1 MTLFRESTTRLLI
14 GLLCLVLVT
23 FLPALPT
30 NAAPSL
36 TMGDAI
42 DKAGRQRMLTQRMI
56 KAYALVGMDLR
67 PDAIVELKAA
77 VELFNSQL
85 AELTVFVAT
94 PAERTQ
100 IDKITL
106 LWNDLSPEFE
116 TAPDANRGG
125 ELNDLAELLLRESHQ
140 LVLMLEK
147 RSGTAAGK
155 LVNMSGRQRML
166 SQRIAKTYLL
176 QTWGLGSGV
185 LQKDYDEAVRD
196 FDRALTALQAA
207 EINTGE
213 IKSGLADVK
222 KNWRIFGISHFSE
235 KYNTRVP
242 WLVVR
247 SMDKILGQMN
257 TITGMYAK
265 LH

>member
-1 MTLFRESTTRLLI
+1 MNLFGERISSRFFRLLGTALI
-14 GLLCLVLVT
+14 SFTLCLPVY
-23 FLPALPT
+23 
-30 NAAPSL
+30 AAPSL

-56 KAYALVGMDLR
+56 KAYASAGMDLKI
-67 PDAIVELKAA
+67 DANVELKSAA
-77 VELFNSQL
+77 DLFDLQL
-85 AELTVFVAT
+85 AELTVFAAT
-94 PAERTQ
+94 PAEKTQ

-106 LWNDLSPEFE
+106 LWNDLRPEFE
-116 TAPDANRGG
+116 DFPSANRGS

-147 RSGTAAGK
+147 RSGTVAGK

-166 SQRIAKTYLL
+166 SQRIAKVYLL
-176 QTWGLGSGV
+176 QTWGLGSDL
-185 LQKDYDEAVRD
+185 LQKHYDDAVKD
-196 FDRALTALQAA
+196 FDKALATLKAA
-207 EINTGE
+207 QINTPE
-213 IKSGLADVK
+213 ITAALNEVE
-222 KNWRIFGISHFSE
+222 KNWRIFGISNFSK
-235 KYNTRVP
+235 KYDTRVP
-242 WLVVR
+242 SLVMR